1 MRDQEQTPQQPRQ
14 SVLINTPGQKAVDK
28 NLDENLKGN

>member
-14 SVLINTPGQKAVDK
+14 TVLLNTPGQKTA
-28 NLDENLKGN
+28 DENLKGN